1 MKQAG
6 RKRIGRP
13 PRTDDPVT
21 LTVIV
26 PRALRKW
33 LKVHAAQA
41 ERDMGDIVT
50 RALGEYRERHGKGG
64 KP

>member
-1 MKQAG
+1 MKRA
-6 RKRIGRP
+6 RKARIGRP

-33 LKVHAAQA
+33 LKIHAAQS
-41 ERDMGDIVT
+41 EHDMGDIVT
-50 RALGEYRERHGKGG
+50 RVLGDYRERLGKGG
-64 KP
+64 RR